1 MGERR
6 EDLVAAADARPLEFV
21 EDQPRSPSSRQ
32 KQCKERNSTA
42 LLPCNLIVLKV
53 MES

>member
-6 EDLVAAADARPLEFV
+6 AALVAAADGHLLEFV

-32 KQCKERNSTA
+32 KQGKERKSTA
-42 LLPCNLIVLKV
+42 LLPCNF
-53 MES
+53 